1 MPTFDIVSKYDIQE
15 VENSVNMVT
24 RDITNRY
31 DFRGSD
37 TTITFNKK
45 EGTIK
50 IESNSD
56 MRISAVRD
64 MLEKRAI
71 GRSVALKTFK
81 FNDIEKGSGMTVRQR
96 VELQEGISKE
106 NAKKVNKM
114 IKDSKLKVQ
123 SQIQGE
129 QIRVTGKKIDDLQS
143 IIASLKEE
151 NLEIPLQFINMKK
164 RNDLFGVIT
173 INKSLPPSH
182 LSF

>member
-1 MPTFDIVSKYDIQE
+1 MPSFDIVSKYEIQE
-15 VENSVNMVT
+15 IENSVNMVN

-31 DFRGSD
+31 DFRGSS
-37 TTITFNKK
+37 THILFSKK
-45 EGTIK
+45 EGIIK
-50 IESNSD
+50 IESDSE
-56 MRISAVRD
+56 MRLNAVRD

-81 FNDIEKGSGMTVRQR
+81 FNEVEKGSGMTVRQK

-114 IKDSKLKVQ
+114 IKNSKLKVQ

-143 IIASLKEE
+143 IIAFLKKE
-151 NLEIPLQFINMKK
+151 NLDIPLQFINMKK
-164 RNDLFGVIT
+164 
-173 INKSLPPSH
+173 
-182 LSF
+182 

>member
-15 VENSVNMVT
+15 IENSVNMVT

-31 DFRGSD
+31 DFKGSD
-37 TTITFNKK
+37 TAISFNKK
-45 EGTIK
+45 EGIIK
-50 IESNSD
+50 IKSDSD
-56 MRISAVRD
+56 MRIDAVRD

-81 FNDIEKGSGMTVRQR
+81 YNTIEKGSGNTLRQR

-106 NAKKVNKM
+106 NAKKVNKL
-114 IKDSKLKVQ
+114 IKDSKLKIQ

-143 IIASLKEE
+143 IISFLKNEIID
-151 NLEIPLQFINMKK
+151 IPLQFINMKK
-164 RNDLFGVIT
+164 
-173 INKSLPPSH
+173 
-182 LSF
+182 

>member
-45 EGTIK
+45 ECTIK
-50 IESNSD
+50 IESDSD

-81 FNDIEKGSGMTVRQR
+81 FNDIEKGSGMTVRQK

-114 IKDSKLKVQ
+114 IKESKLKVQ

-143 IIASLKEE
+143 IIAFLKNE
-151 NLEIPLQFINMKK
+151 NLDIPLQFINMKK
-164 RNDLFGVIT
+164 
-173 INKSLPPSH
+173 
-182 LSF
+182 

>member
-1 MPTFDIVSKYDIQE
+1 MPTFDIISKYDIQE

-45 EGTIK
+45 ESTIK

-143 IIASLKEE
+143 IIAFLKEE

-164 RNDLFGVIT
+164 
-173 INKSLPPSH
+173 
-182 LSF
+182 

>member
-1 MPTFDIVSKYDIQE
+1 MPSFDIVSKYEVQE
-15 VENSVNMVT
+15 IENSVNMVT
-24 RDITNRY
+24 RDIANRY
-31 DFRGSD
+31 DFRGSS
-37 TTITFNKK
+37 THILFSKK
-45 EGTIK
+45 EGIIK
-50 IESNSD
+50 IESDSE
-56 MRISAVRD
+56 MRLIAVRD

-143 IIASLKEE
+143 IIAFLKEE
-151 NLEIPLQFINMKK
+151 NLGIPLQFINMKK
-164 RNDLFGVIT
+164 
-173 INKSLPPSH
+173 
-182 LSF
+182 

>member
-1 MPTFDIVSKYDIQE
+1 MPSFDIVSKYEVQE
-15 VENSVNMVT
+15 IENSVNMVT
-24 RDITNRY
+24 RDIANRY
-31 DFRGSD
+31 DFRGSS
-37 TTITFNKK
+37 THILFSKK
-45 EGTIK
+45 EGIIK
-50 IESNSD
+50 IESDSEI
-56 MRISAVRD
+56 RLIAVRD

-143 IIASLKEE
+143 IITFLKKE
-151 NLEIPLQFINMKK
+151 NLGIPLQFINMKK
-164 RNDLFGVIT
+164 
-173 INKSLPPSH
+173 
-182 LSF
+182 